1 MDVLWDC
8 FNSNVGVRQGDV
20 LSPLL
25 FNIYINDITKYIGE
39 GNAPSLDGV
48 VANSLLYAD
57 DLVILSTDEMDL
69 QDKLNKLVDFCDEWQ
84 LEINEEKKQNYRN
97 EKKGVW
103 TREKYVDLRK
113 IHDWICGGVQI
124 FRGGYHRK
132 GV

>member
-1 MDVLWDC
+1 MDVLGDC
-8 FNSNVGVRQGDV
+8 FHSNVDVRQGDV

-48 VANSLLYAD
+48 VVNSLLYAD
-57 DLVILSTDEMDL
+57 DLVILRTDEMDL

-97 EKKGVW
+97 EKKGGLDEGKVCW
-103 TREKYVDLRK
+103 LKKNTWLNMWRSTN
-113 IHDWICGGVQI
+113 I
-124 FRGGYHRK
+124 
-132 GV
+132 